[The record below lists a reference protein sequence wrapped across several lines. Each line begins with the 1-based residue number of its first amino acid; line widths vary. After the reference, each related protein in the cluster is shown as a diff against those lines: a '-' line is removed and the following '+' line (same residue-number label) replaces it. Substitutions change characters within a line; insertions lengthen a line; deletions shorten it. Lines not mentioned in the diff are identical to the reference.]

1 MDLKGKK
8 IIVTGGSLGIGKE
21 TARLLVEKGA
31 NVLITGRS
39 ETRLIEARSYT
50 KAKIIEF
57 DISDHENISHSA
69 EECIEILDGRVD
81 VLINNAGTG
90 VRRPIEELNIEDFL
104 KVFNVNVFGLALFTK
119 EIVPYMIKA
128 SYGTIINIGS
138 TASLKGY
145 KNGSIYSSSKFAVR
159 CLTQCWQAELRPYN
173 IRVCQVNP
181 SEVTTAFGNPERI
194 EREDIENKLTPK
206 EISHSIISAI
216 EMDDRGFIN
225 ELNIWATN
233 PFNQKIT
240 LKIFN
245 NANRH

>member
-1 MDLKGKK
+1 MNVKGKN
-8 IIVTGGSLGIGKE
+8 IIITGGSLGIGKE
-21 TARLLVEKGA
+21 TARTLVEKGA

-39 ETRLIEARSYT
+39 ESRLIEAKRYT
-50 KAKIIEF
+50 GAKIIEF
-57 DISDHENISHSA
+57 DISDHENISDNA
-69 EECIEILDGRVD
+69 VKCIDILEGRVD
-81 VLINNAGTG
+81 VLINNAGIG
-90 VRRPIEELNIEDFL
+90 VRRSVEELNIEDFL

-119 EIVPYMIKA
+119 EIIPHMIKE

-159 CLTQCWQAELRPYN
+159 CLTQCWQAELRAHN

-181 SEVTTAFGNPERI
+181 SEVTTAFGNPERV
-194 EREDIENKLTPK
+194 ERQDVGNKLTPK

-233 PFNQKIT
+233 PFN
-240 LKIFN
+240 
-245 NANRH
+245 